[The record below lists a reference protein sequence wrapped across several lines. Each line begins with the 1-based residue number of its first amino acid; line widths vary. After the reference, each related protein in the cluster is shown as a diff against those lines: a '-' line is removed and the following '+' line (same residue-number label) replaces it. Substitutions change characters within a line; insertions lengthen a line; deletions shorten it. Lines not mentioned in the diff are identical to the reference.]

1 MKKLFSIALCI
12 LLLFALTGCSRNKYN
27 NQEVLEDIAQPGMNI
42 TGQVSDSWYFFKHD
56 KIYAY
61 VTSLDG
67 YGIRKYVFLL

>member
-1 MKKLFSIALCI
+1 MKRLISIALCI

-27 NQEVLEDIAQPGMNI
+27 NQEVLEDIAQPSMNI
-42 TGQVSDSWYFFKHD
+42 SGDMTDSWYFFKQD

-67 YGIRKYVFLL
+67 HGIRK